1 MFIKHHINYFKSISL
16 KISIIFVSLFL
27 IPVMFNVFFNFSY
40 LNSLNF
46 GSPHIFTPSNFR
58 SFNFRAPPENAI
70 SQTLLFSH
78 TSVIRIIF
86 SFLFSISK
94 SKILQKNFCFVLFE
108 ETLKHAHYVLSK
120 KPSI

>member
-1 MFIKHHINYFKSISL
+1 MFIKHHTNYFKSSSL

-27 IPVMFNVFFNFSY
+27 TAVLFNVFFNFNY

-58 SFNFRAPPENAI
+58 FFNFRTPPENGI
-70 SQTLLFSH
+70 SRTLLFSR

-94 SKILQKNFCFVLFE
+94 SKILQKNIYFVLFE
-108 ETLKHAHYVLSK
+108 ETLKPAHYVLSK

>member
-1 MFIKHHINYFKSISL
+1 MFIKHHTNYFKSSSL

-27 IPVMFNVFFNFSY
+27 TAVLFNVFFNFNY

-58 SFNFRAPPENAI
+58 FFNFRTPPENGI
-70 SQTLLFSH
+70 SRTLLFSR
-78 TSVIRIIF
+78 TSVIRMIF

-94 SKILQKNFCFVLFE
+94 SKILQKNIYFVLFE